1 MFAYVFSIS
10 EIKRLNREKVLKQE
24 ILAEKINKVEMYSVE
39 VQKLTSESR
48 IVKLALDSLLL
59 VRPNKNIEKIEVP
72 KNQILQIEKLVKEKY
87 D

>member
-1 MFAYVFSIS
+1 MFFIS

-24 ILAEKINKVEMYSVE
+24 ILTEKINKLEMYSVE

-48 IVKLALDSLLL
+48 IVKFAEDSLSL
-59 VRPNKNIEKIEVP
+59 VRPNKNIEKIEVT
-72 KNQILQIEKLVKEKY
+72 KNQILQIEKLLKEKY